1 MKTVDV
7 IIPTYKPDKKLI
19 QLLEWLSKQTVP
31 VQKII
36 LVNTEE
42 KYLNRLVYGTD
53 FNEKYKNVSVYH
65 HSKREFDHGNTRN
78 KGVKLSESDVFV
90 MMTQDAVPK
99 DDTLIENLLKALEP
113 EQVAVAYARQL
124 PEENCREIEK
134 FTRSFNYP
142 DNSMVKSKEDLAKLG
157 IKTYFC
163 SNVCAAYKRADFL
176 ELGGFI
182 KHTIFNEDMLF
193 AYKVIQADK
202 KIAYAADALVVHSHN
217 YSAKAQLK
225 RNFDLGV
232 SQADHPE
239 VFANVPS
246 ESEGIKLV
254 KKTICHL
261 VKQRKILQ
269 IPLLFIHSA
278 CKLIG
283 YRLGKMYRKL
293 PKKLVLKLTLNKE
306 YWRQYQMKKDVSKI
320 DASKGYGKNA
330 EKEG

>member
-193 AYKVIQADK
+193 AHKVIQADK

-232 SQADHPE
+232 SQSDHPE

-254 KKTICHL
+254 KKTISHL

-278 CKLIG
+278 YKLIG

-306 YWRQYQMKKDVSKI
+306 YWRMYQMKKDVSKI

>member
-254 KKTICHL
+254 KKTISHL

-278 CKLIG
+278 YKLIG

-306 YWRQYQMKKDVSKI
+306 YWRMYQMKKDVSKI

>member
-19 QLLEWLSKQTVP
+19 QLLDQLLKQTVP
-31 VQKII
+31 VQRVI

-42 KYLNRLVYGTD
+42 KYLERLIYGSN
-53 FNEKYKNVSVYH
+53 FNEKYKNVSIYH
-65 HSKREFDHGNTRN
+65 HSKIEFDHGNTRN
-78 KGVKLSESDVFV
+78 RGVKHSNSDYFV

-99 DDTLIENLLKALEP
+99 DERLIENLIQPLE
-113 EQVAVAYARQL
+113 QDGVSVAYARQL
-124 PEENCREIEK
+124 PDADCREIERY
-134 FTRSFNYP
+134 TRSFNYP
-142 DNSMVKSKEDLAKLG
+142 GVSRIKSKENLEELG

-163 SNVCAAYKRADFL
+163 SNACAAYKRIDFE

-193 AYKVIQADK
+193 AYKVIQAGK

-217 YSAKAQLK
+217 YTAKEQLK

-239 VFANVPS
+239 VFDNVPS
-246 ESEGIKLV
+246 ESEGIR
-254 KKTICHL
+254 L
-261 VKQRKILQ
+261 VKQTTKHLLNLHLLGQ
-269 IPLLFIHSA
+269 IPVLYIQSA
-278 CKLIG
+278 CKFVG
-283 YRLGKMYRKL
+283 YKLGKNYRKL
-293 PKKLVLKLTLNKE
+293 SRKTVMKLTSNKE
-306 YWRQYQMKKDVSKI
+306 YWRQYQMKRDVSQI
-320 DASKGYGKNA
+320 DATKGYGKNI

>member
-19 QLLEWLSKQTVP
+19 QLLDWLSKQTVS

-42 KYLNRLVYGTD
+42 KYWERFIYGSD
-53 FNEKYKNVSVYH
+53 FNEKYKNVCVYH
-65 HSKREFDHGNTRN
+65 HSKREFNHGNTRN
-78 KGVKLSESDVFV
+78 KGVRLSDSDVFV

-99 DDTLIENLLKALEP
+99 DDMLIENLLEALEQ
-113 EQVAVAYARQL
+113 EQVSVAYARQL

-142 DNSMVKSKEDLAKLG
+142 EQARIKAKEDLQKLG

-163 SNVCAAYKRADFL
+163 SNVCAAYKRTDFL

-193 AYKVIQADK
+193 AYKVIQAGK
-202 KIAYAADALVVHSHN
+202 RIAYAADAQVVHSHN
-217 YSAKAQLK
+217 YSAKEQLK

-239 VFANVPS
+239 VFADVPS

-254 KKTICHL
+254 KKTISHL
-261 VKQRKILQ
+261 VKQRKWLQ
-269 IPLLFIHSA
+269 IPLLFVHSG
-278 CKLIG
+278 CKFFG
-283 YRLGKMYRKL
+283 YRLGKMYGKL
-293 PKKLVLKLTLNKE
+293 PKKLVLKLTMNKE
-306 YWRQYQMKKDVSKI
+306 YWRQHQMKRDVSHI
-320 DASKGYGKNA
+320 DATKGYGRNVDQ
-330 EKEG
+330 EG

>member
-19 QLLEWLSKQTVP
+19 QLLDQLSKQTVP
-31 VQKII
+31 VQRII

-42 KYLNRLVYGTD
+42 KYLERLIYGSH
-53 FNEKYKNVSVYH
+53 FNDKYKNVSIYH

-78 KGVKLSESDVFV
+78 RGVKFSDSDIFV

-99 DDTLIENLLKALEP
+99 DERLIENLLKALEQ
-113 EQVAVAYARQL
+113 EKVSVAYARQL
-124 PEENCREIEK
+124 PEGNCREIEK
-134 FTRSFNYP
+134 FTRNFNYP
-142 DNSMVKSKEDLAKLG
+142 DVPMIKTKENLLELG

-163 SNVCAAYKRADFL
+163 SNVCAAYRRADFL

-193 AYKVIQADK
+193 AYKVIQAGK
-202 KIAYAADALVVHSHN
+202 KIAYAADAVVVHSHN
-217 YSAKAQLK
+217 YSAKEQLK

-232 SQADHPE
+232 SQADNPE

-246 ESEGIKLV
+246 ETEGIKLV
-254 KKTICHL
+254 KKTTNHL
-261 VKQRKILQ
+261 VKQHKWFL
-269 IPLLFIHSA
+269 IPLLFVHSA
-278 CKLIG
+278 CKLLG
-283 YRLGKMYRKL
+283 YRLGKNYRKL
-293 PKKLVLKLTLNKE
+293 PKNLILKLTSNKE
-306 YWRQYQMKKDVSKI
+306 YWRRYQMKKDVSNI
-320 DASKGYGKNA
+320 DATKGYGKNL

>member
-19 QLLEWLSKQTVP
+19 QLIDRLSKQTVP

-42 KYLNRLVYGTD
+42 KHLNRLIYGSD
-53 FNEKYKNVSVYH
+53 FNERYKNICIYN
-65 HSKREFDHGNTRN
+65 HSKKEFDHGNTRN
-78 KGVKLSESDVFV
+78 RGVNLSESDVFV

-99 DDTLIENLLKALEP
+99 DDTLIENLLKALEQ
-113 EQVAVAYARQL
+113 EMVSVAYARQL

-142 DNSMVKSKEDLAKLG
+142 EVSRIKSKADLPELG

-163 SNVCAAYKRADFL
+163 SNVCAAYKKADFL
-176 ELGGFI
+176 ELGGFV

-193 AYKVIQADK
+193 AYKVIQAGK

-217 YSAKAQLK
+217 YKAKEQLK

-232 SQADHPE
+232 SQADHPD
-239 VFANVPS
+239 
-246 ESEGIKLV
+246 
-254 KKTICHL
+254 
-261 VKQRKILQ
+261 
-269 IPLLFIHSA
+269 SA
-278 CKLIG
+278 
-283 YRLGKMYRKL
+283 
-293 PKKLVLKLTLNKE
+293 
-306 YWRQYQMKKDVSKI
+306 S
-320 DASKGYGKNA
+320 
-330 EKEG
+330 

>member
-19 QLLEWLSKQTVP
+19 QLLDQLRKQTVS
-31 VQKII
+31 VQKVI

-42 KYLNRLVYGTD
+42 KYLDRLIYGSD
-53 FNEKYKNVSVYH
+53 FSDRYKNVSIYH
-65 HSKREFDHGNTRN
+65 HSKKEFDHGNTRN
-78 KGVKLSESDVFV
+78 KGVKISDSDIFV
-90 MMTQDAVPK
+90 MMTQDAVPQ
-99 DDTLIENLLKALEP
+99 DERLIENLVKALE
-113 EQVAVAYARQL
+113 QDNVAVAYARQL
-124 PEENCREIEK
+124 PEDNCREIEK

-142 DNSMVKSKEDLAKLG
+142 NVSMVKSKADLPKLG

-163 SNVCAAYKRADFL
+163 SNVCAAYKRKDFI

-217 YSAKAQLK
+217 YTAKDQLK

-232 SQADHPE
+232 SQADNPE
-239 VFANVPS
+239 VFENVPS

-254 KKTICHL
+254 KNTIL
-261 VKQRKILQ
+261 YLLKQRKWMQ
-269 IPLLFIHSA
+269 IPLLFVHSA
-278 CKLIG
+278 CKFLG
-283 YRLGKMYRKL
+283 YRLGKKYNRL
-293 PKKLVLKLTLNKE
+293 SKKMILKLTSNKE
-306 YWRQYQMKKDVSKI
+306 YWRKYQMKKDVSNI
-320 DASKGYGKNA
+320 DATRGYRKNL
-330 EKEG
+330 EKER